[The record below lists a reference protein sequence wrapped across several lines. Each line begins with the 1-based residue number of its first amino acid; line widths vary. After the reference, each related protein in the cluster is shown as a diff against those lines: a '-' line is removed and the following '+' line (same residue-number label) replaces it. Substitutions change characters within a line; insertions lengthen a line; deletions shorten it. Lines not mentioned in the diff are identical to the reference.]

1 MKKAL
6 LFLFMFI
13 AHGLFA
19 QKNGYTKDCDEKC
32 VIAYHGL
39 MYVCNTENFED
50 CEPARSTVFGM
61 LRYGEVLET
70 DTSDATGE
78 FKIPIPDFQE
88 TDYYL
93 LQLFASHRSYS
104 CMGEYLDT
112 LVWDNYP
119 EILKE
124 RIYCLKHGQK
134 MAWEQS
140 DLRIL
145 KHTEIKVF
153 PNPASDFAT
162 VTFDEPFSGKI
173 RLLNMSGISVL
184 ELPVELQKEIIVP
197 LQNMNGLYYMQI
209 SDRRGVS
216 KANLKLIVVH

>member
-13 AHGLFA
+13 THGLFA
-19 QKNGYTKDCDEKC
+19 QKIGYTQDCDEKC
-32 VIAYHGL
+32 VLAYHGL
-39 MYVCNTENFED
+39 MYVCNTGNFDD
-50 CEPARSTVFGM
+50 CEPAKNTVFGM

-70 DTSDATGE
+70 DTSDEIGE
-78 FKIPIPDFQE
+78 FKIPISDFQE

-153 PNPASDFAT
+153 PNPASEFAT

-173 RLLNMSGISVL
+173 RLLNMSGITVL
-184 ELPVELQKEIIVP
+184 ELPVELQKEIIIP
-197 LQNMNGLYYMQI
+197 LQNISGLYYLQAI
-209 SDRRGVS
+209 NRLGLAEFQS
-216 KANLKLIVVH
+216 KLIVLP